1 MSIHESCYQYT
12 PDPLDTDKKDRQ
24 QTTSYGLTL
33 VLFEDGRSRLLP
45 QKTNNEGAE
54 MKPMMFESFAVPG
67 KAALGPTIAAIAL
80 CTFQVAGAGP
90 LDDFARD
97 NGTSVQVDVAEAI
110 SAICPELV
118 GTFGGISNALGAPDS
133 ERKDITL
140 RCNELIGT
148 AVDLTGAG
156 SAPRSLG
163 YTEEDELLAALQQVT
178 GEEIAAQ
185 NTMTVR
191 AANSQFSNIAGRLGA
206 LRLAAGGAGATGP
219 ASAFNFK
226 LDGVGLGAAAPY
238 QSGYLGAGASA
249 DDETGLRR
257 GGMFVNGSY
266 NTGDRDA
273 SALEDGFDFD
283 VLTGTLGFDYRF
295 DTGVI
300 GISAGYDRFD
310 ADFETSAL
318 VAGGKV
324 EATGT
329 SGSLFA
335 MKEIGSF
342 FIDGIATYGQLDYDI
357 ERILSYASNNT
368 DPGCQCPD
376 QERTIASASDGDHLT
391 VSATAGWQIF
401 RNAWLIQ
408 PTLGISF
415 RNYQID
421 GYVEQDSLANG
432 GMELRYGDQD
442 VDSLRSTLG
451 LQVSRAVNREF
462 GVMRPWFTMEWYHE
476 FEDEQN
482 TFAAKFAQEDAL
494 AQAGNAG
501 FSSSLTGCLSCF
513 NVSSAE
519 PDTDFGVIGAGLS
532 FVLPNFVQFL
542 VYYEG
547 LVGYNDLT
555 SHAVTLNFRSQF

>member
-1 MSIHESCYQYT
+1 
-12 PDPLDTDKKDRQ
+12 
-24 QTTSYGLTL
+24 
-33 VLFEDGRSRLLP
+33 
-45 QKTNNEGAE
+45 
-54 MKPMMFESFAVPG
+54 MKPTTFASCATIGRRVLVPALAT
-67 KAALGPTIAAIAL
+67 AAVCGPGAL
-80 CTFQVAGAGP
+80 MAGP
-90 LDDFARD
+90 LDDLARAD
-97 NGTSVQVDVAEAI
+97 GTPVQIEIAEAI
-110 SAICPELV
+110 TAICPALV
-118 GTFGGISNALGAPDS
+118 GTFGGLPDVLSAPDS
-133 ERKDITL
+133 ERKDIAL

-148 AVDLTGAG
+148 AMDLSVAG
-156 SAPRSLG
+156 SAQRSLG
-163 YTEEDELLAALQQVT
+163 YTQSSELLAALQQVT

-191 AANSQFSNIAGRLGA
+191 AANSQFSNIAARLGA
-206 LRLAAGGAGATGP
+206 LRLAAGGAGASGP
-219 ASAFNFK
+219 ASAFNFDI
-226 LDGVGLGAAAPY
+226 DGIGLGAATP
-238 QSGYLGAGASA
+238 GYPGWLGGGASA

-300 GISAGYDRFD
+300 GASLGYDRFD

-318 VAGGKV
+318 VSGGKV

-329 SGSLFA
+329 SASLFA
-335 MKEIGSF
+335 MKEVGNF

-357 ERILSYASNNT
+357 ERIMSYASNNN
-368 DPGCQCPD
+368 DPDCQCPD
-376 QERTIASASDGDHLT
+376 QERTIVSASEGDHLT
-391 VSATAGWQIF
+391 LSATAGWQIF

-408 PTLGISF
+408 PTLGVSF

-432 GMELRYGDQD
+432 GMELRFGDQE
-442 VDSLRSTLG
+442 VDSLRSVLG
-451 LQVSRAVNREF
+451 LQVSRALNREF
-462 GVMRPWFTMEWYHE
+462 GVMRPWLTLEWYHE
-476 FEDEQN
+476 FEDEAT
-482 TFAAKFAQEDAL
+482 TFAAKYAQEDAL
-494 AQAGNAG
+494 ALAGNAG
-501 FSSSLTGCLSCF
+501 FSGSLSGCLSCF

-519 PDTDFGVIGAGLS
+519 PDTDFGVVGAGLS
-532 FVLPNFVQFL
+532 FVFPNFVQFL

-555 SHAVTLNFRSQF
+555 SHAITLNFRSQF

>member
-1 MSIHESCYQYT
+1 
-12 PDPLDTDKKDRQ
+12 
-24 QTTSYGLTL
+24 
-33 VLFEDGRSRLLP
+33 
-45 QKTNNEGAE
+45 
-54 MKPMMFESFAVPG
+54 MKPMTFESVFMRG
-67 KAALGPTIAAIAL
+67 KGTFVPTIAAAAL
-80 CTFQVAGAGP
+80 CSFQVAAAGP
-90 LDDFARD
+90 LDDFARE
-97 NGTSVQVDVAEAI
+97 NGTSVQVDIAEAI
-110 SAICPELV
+110 TAICPALV
-118 GTFGGISNALGAPDS
+118 GTFGGMPDALSAPDS

-148 AVDLTGAG
+148 AMDLSFAG
-156 SAPRSLG
+156 SAQRSLG
-163 YTEEDELLAALQQVT
+163 YTQIDDLLAALQQVT

-219 ASAFNFK
+219 ASAFNFNI
-226 LDGVGLGAAAPY
+226 DGVGLGTVTPVGA
-238 QSGYLGAGASA
+238 GYLGGGASA

-300 GISAGYDRFD
+300 GVSAGYDRFD
-310 ADFETSAL
+310 ADFERSAL

-329 SGSLFA
+329 SASLFA
-335 MKEIGSF
+335 MKEIGNF

-357 ERILSYASNNT
+357 DRILSYQSNNT
-368 DPGCQCPD
+368 DPACQCPD
-376 QERTIASASDGDHLT
+376 QERTIVSASEGDHLT

-401 RNAWLIQ
+401 RNEWLIQ
-408 PTLGISF
+408 PTLGLSS

-421 GYVEQDSLANG
+421 GYVEQDSLATG

-442 VDSLRSTLG
+442 VDSLRSVLG
-451 LQVSRAVNREF
+451 LQVSRASNRQF

-482 TFAAKFAQEDAL
+482 TFAAKYAQEDVL
-494 AQAGNAG
+494 AVAGNAG

-513 NVSSAE
+513 SVSSAE

-532 FVLPNFVQFL
+532 FVFPNFVQFL

-547 LVGYNDLT
+547 LVGYEDLT
-555 SHAVTLNFRSQF
+555 SHAITLNFRSQF

>member
-1 MSIHESCYQYT
+1 
-12 PDPLDTDKKDRQ
+12 
-24 QTTSYGLTL
+24 
-33 VLFEDGRSRLLP
+33 
-45 QKTNNEGAE
+45 
-54 MKPMMFESFAVPG
+54 MKPMTFESFAVRGRGTFLP
-67 KAALGPTIAAIAL
+67 AMATVALGAFQPAA
-80 CTFQVAGAGP
+80 AGP

-97 NGTSVQVDVAEAI
+97 HGTAVQVDIAEAI
-110 SAICPELV
+110 TAICPALV
-118 GTFGGISNALGAPDS
+118 GTFGGINDALSAPDS

-148 AVDLTGAG
+148 ALALSGTDNV
-156 SAPRSLG
+156 PRGLG
-163 YTEEDELLAALQQVT
+163 YTQAGELLAALQQVT

-191 AANSQFSNIAGRLGA
+191 AANSQFSNIAARLGA

-219 ASAFNFK
+219 ASAFNFNI
-226 LDGVGLGAAAPY
+226 DGVGLGPAAPY
-238 QSGYLGAGASA
+238 QAGYLGGGASA
-249 DDETGLRR
+249 DDETGVRR

-273 SALEDGFDFD
+273 SALEDGFEFD

-324 EATGT
+324 EATGL

-335 MKEIGSF
+335 MKEMGNF

-357 ERILSYASNNT
+357 ERILSYASNND
-368 DPGCQCPD
+368 DPNCQCPD
-376 QERTIASASDGDHLT
+376 QERTILSASEGDHLT
-391 VSATAGWQIF
+391 VSATAGWQLY

-408 PTLGISF
+408 PTLGVSF

-442 VDSLRSTLG
+442 VDSLRSVLG

-462 GVMRPWFTMEWYHE
+462 GVMRPWFTVEWYHE

-482 TFAAKFAQEDAL
+482 TFAAKYAQEDAL
-494 AQAGNAG
+494 ALAGNAG

-513 NVSSAE
+513 SLSSAK
-519 PDTDFGVIGAGLS
+519 PDTDFGVVGAGLS
-532 FVLPNFVQFL
+532 FVFPNFVQFL
-542 VYYEG
+542 AYYEG

-555 SHAVTLNFRSQF
+555 SHAITLNFRSQF